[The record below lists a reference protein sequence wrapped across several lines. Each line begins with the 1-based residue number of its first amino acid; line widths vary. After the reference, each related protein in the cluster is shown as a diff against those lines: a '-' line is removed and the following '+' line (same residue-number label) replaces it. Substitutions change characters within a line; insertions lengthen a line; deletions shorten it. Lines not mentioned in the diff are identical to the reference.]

1 MKKRW
6 LRKKATSIG
15 RPLNNQQVQLV
26 RQSFFEEDISQ
37 LVDFQNANR
46 QWQSNG
52 GIPKFLCDNIK

>member
-1 MKKRW
+1 
-6 LRKKATSIG
+6 
-15 RPLNNQQVQLV
+15 
-26 RQSFFEEDISQ
+26 